1 MLKALFAAG
10 GATTLAFIVYVLVSI
25 CRITGGRPGVSVDLG
40 YLLSLTFHSA
50 SFWVL
55 MMLVFGCVFARVFVL
70 SRGASTS

>member
-1 MLKALFAAG
+1 MLKAFLAAG
-10 GATTLAFIVYVLVSI
+10 GATTLAFVVYIWVSVY
-25 CRITGGRPGVSVDLG
+25 RITGGRPGVAVDPG

-70 SRGASTS
+70 GRGARSF

>member
-1 MLKALFAAG
+1 MLKAFLAAG

-25 CRITGGRPGVSVDLG
+25 YRITGGLPGVAVDLG
-40 YLLSLTFHSA
+40 YLLRLTFHSA

-55 MMLVFGCVFARVFVL
+55 MILIFGCVFVRVFVL